1 MMTSVGERSSD
12 TCLEQEAAH
21 PQADPGA
28 NGSYARPCLVLFF
41 QSLLLLI
48 CCLAIFAYPIP
59 SGPPC
64 VRLYAGNTSESPSQR
79 LMVHASYMQ

>member
-1 MMTSVGERSSD
+1 MRHEAHPVGNDDVSGERSSD

-21 PQADPGA
+21 PDPGA

-48 CCLAIFAYPIP
+48 C
-59 SGPPC
+59 S
-64 VRLYAGNTSESPSQR
+64 
-79 LMVHASYMQ
+79 